1 MTQVAA
7 LAMLLLDP
15 RGRIGRR
22 DLLLAACAVLGIELL
37 LMAPS
42 NEMIALLAKSLAL
55 WIGSAAIIKRLHDLG
70 RSGCWLPAGLGG
82 LCMWTALLATGFLV
96 TAGSDAFVPGK
107 PGYAALSG
115 LVMLPAIGMGLWLH
129 LTQGDVAANRFGPP
143 ALAWS
148 PQRVPSLDPVDA
160 DEPARA

>member
-70 RSGCWLPAGLGG
+70 RSGWWLPAGLGG
-82 LCMWTALLATGFLV
+82 LCRAWRRTGRC
-96 TAGSDAFVPGK
+96 PG
-107 PGYAALSG
+107 
-115 LVMLPAIGMGLWLH
+115 
-129 LTQGDVAANRFGPP
+129 
-143 ALAWS
+143 
-148 PQRVPSLDPVDA
+148 
-160 DEPARA
+160 E